1 MTKKGGLFMKLEN
14 KIAVITGGASGIG
27 AAGTRRFSAEG
38 ATVIILDVNEKAGNA
53 LTEDLANVF
62 FIKTDISDEY
72 SVKSAFEKIAEKY
85 GRIDILYNNASVF
98 LGGRD
103 GILGNVEE
111 NIWKRVLSI
120 NLDGTYHC
128 TKYALPLMKEH
139 GGSIINTASSAGVVG
154 VPGCAAY
161 TATKG
166 ATVTLTRSLAVDYG
180 KYNIRTNCIAPAAIE
195 TEMVKESN
203 LNDPNFDND
212 FFLKQITP
220 LGRWGKPEDVAAL
233 AAFLASDEASYLNGV
248 IIPCDGGITINGNV
262 NKEI

>member
-1 MTKKGGLFMKLEN
+1 MKLDK

-27 AAGTRRFSAEG
+27 EAGTRRFVEEG
-38 ATVIILDVNEKAGNA
+38 AQVVILDVNEAAGKALVA
-53 LTEDLANVF
+53 ELPNVW
-62 FIKTDISDEY
+62 FIKTDISDEA
-72 SVKSAFEKIAEKY
+72 SVKSAFDMIADKFGKI
-85 GRIDILYNNASVF
+85 DVLYNNASVF
-98 LGGRD
+98 LGRRD
-103 GILGNVEE
+103 TVLGDVEE
-111 NIWKRVLSI
+111 DIWKKVLSI

-128 TKYALPLMKEH
+128 TKFALPLMKKY

-154 VPGCAAY
+154 IPGCAAY

-180 KYNIRTNCIAPAAIE
+180 RYNIRTNCIAPAAIE
-195 TEMVKESN
+195 TAMLKESN
-203 LNDPNFDND
+203 LNDPNFDNE

-220 LGRWGKPEDVAAL
+220 LRRWGKPEDVAAL
-233 AAFLASDEASYLNGV
+233 AAFLASDDAEYLNGV

>member
-1 MTKKGGLFMKLEN
+1 MKKLLTIVLALAMMATLFTVPAVAEEPIRINVINASSGTPSADVAYKQVQDWILEN
-14 KIAVITGGASGIG
+14 TG
-27 AAGTRRFSAEG
+27 
-38 ATVIILDVNEKAGNA
+38 VYVN
-53 LTEDLANVF
+53 
-62 FIKTDISDEY
+62 
-72 SVKSAFEKIAEKY
+72 
-85 GRIDILYNNASVF
+85 
-98 LGGRD
+98 
-103 GILGNVEE
+103 
-111 NIWKRVLSI
+111 SI

-128 TKYALPLMKEH
+128 TKYALPLMMAH
-139 GGSIINTASSAGVVG
+139 GGAIINTASSAGVSG
-154 VPGCAAY
+154 IPGCAAY

-203 LNDPNFDND
+203 LNDPNFDNE

-220 LGRWGKPEDVAAL
+220 LRRWGKPEDVAAL
-233 AAFLASDEASYLNGV
+233 AVFLASDEAGYLNGT

>member
-1 MTKKGGLFMKLEN
+1 MKLKN

-27 AAGTRRFSAEG
+27 GAGTRLFAAEG
-38 ATVIILDVNEKAGNA
+38 AAVIVLDINDKAGQA
-53 LTEDLANVF
+53 LESELSDVMY
-62 FIKTDISDEY
+62 IHTDISSEA
-72 SVKSAFEKIAEKY
+72 SVKNAFARIAEKY
-85 GRIDILYNNASVF
+85 GRIDVLYNNASVF

-103 GILGNVEE
+103 GSLGNIEE
-111 NIWKRVLSI
+111 SVWKKVLSI

-128 TKYALPLMKEH
+128 TKYALPLMLEH
-139 GGSIINTASSAGVVG
+139 GGAIINTASSAGVVG
-154 VPGCAAY
+154 IPGCAAY

-195 TEMVKESN
+195 TEMVKQSN

-220 LGRWGKPEDVAAL
+220 LRRWGKPEDVAAL
-233 AAFLASDEASYLNGV
+233 AVFLASDDASYLNGV
-248 IIPCDGGITINGNV
+248 VIPCDGGITINGNV

>member
-1 MTKKGGLFMKLEN
+1 MKLEN

-27 AAGTRRFSAEG
+27 GAGTRRFAEEG
-38 ATVIILDVNEKAGNA
+38 AAVIILDINDQAGQA
-53 LTEDLANVF
+53 LESEFPSVLY
-62 FIKTDISDEY
+62 IHTDISSEDA
-72 SVKSAFEKIAEKY
+72 VKDAFSIIKEKY
-85 GRIDILYNNASVF
+85 GRIDVLYNNASVF

-103 GILGNVEE
+103 GRLGDIRED
-111 NIWKRVLSI
+111 IWKKVLSI

-128 TKYALPLMKEH
+128 TKYALPLMMER
-139 GGSIINTASSAGVVG
+139 GGAIINTASSAGVVG
-154 VPGCAAY
+154 IPGCAAY

-195 TEMVKESN
+195 TEMVKQSN
-203 LNDPNFDND
+203 LNDPNFDNE

-220 LGRWGKPEDVAAL
+220 LRRWGKPEDVAAL
-233 AAFLASDEASYLNGV
+233 AAFLASDDASYLNGV

>member
-1 MTKKGGLFMKLEN
+1 MKLKN

-27 AAGTRRFSAEG
+27 GAGTKRFAAEG
-38 ATVIILDVNEKAGNA
+38 ATVIVLDINDKAGQA
-53 LTEDLANVF
+53 LESELDNVVY
-62 FIKTDISDEY
+62 IHTDISQED
-72 SVKSAFEKIAEKY
+72 SVKDAFEQIANTY
-85 GRIDILYNNASVF
+85 GRVDVLYNNASVF

-103 GILGNVEE
+103 GVLGNIEE
-111 NIWKRVLSI
+111 NVWKKVLSI

-128 TKYALPLMKEH
+128 TKYALPLMMEN
-139 GGSIINTASSAGVVG
+139 GGEIINTASSAGVVG
-154 VPGCAAY
+154 IPGCAAY

-195 TEMVKESN
+195 TEMVKQSN
-203 LNDPNFDND
+203 LNDPNFDNA

-220 LGRWGKPEDVAAL
+220 LRRWGKPEDVAAL
-233 AAFLASDEASYLNGV
+233 AVFLASDDASYLNGV
-248 IIPCDGGITINGNV
+248 VIPCDGGITINGNV

>member
-1 MTKKGGLFMKLEN
+1 MKLEN

-53 LTEDLANVF
+53 LKEDLANVF

-154 VPGCAAY
+154 IPG
-161 TATKG
+161 
-166 ATVTLTRSLAVDYG
+166 SLWP
-180 KYNIRTNCIAPAAIE
+180 RPAASPRSRVS
-195 TEMVKESN
+195 TS
-203 LNDPNFDND
+203 
-212 FFLKQITP
+212 
-220 LGRWGKPEDVAAL
+220 G
-233 AAFLASDEASYLNGV
+233 AS
-248 IIPCDGGITINGNV
+248 
-262 NKEI
+262 

>member
-1 MTKKGGLFMKLEN
+1 MKLKN

-27 AAGTRRFSAEG
+27 GAGTRLFAVEG
-38 ATVIILDVNEKAGNA
+38 AAVIVLDINDKAGQA
-53 LTEDLANVF
+53 LESELSDVMY
-62 FIKTDISDEY
+62 IHTDISSEA
-72 SVKSAFEKIAEKY
+72 SVKNAFARIAEKY
-85 GRIDILYNNASVF
+85 GRIDVLYNNASVF

-103 GILGNVEE
+103 GSLGNIEE
-111 NIWKRVLSI
+111 SVWKKVLSI

-128 TKYALPLMKEH
+128 TKYALPLMLEH
-139 GGSIINTASSAGVVG
+139 GGAIINTASSAGVVG
-154 VPGCAAY
+154 IPGCAAY

-195 TEMVKESN
+195 TEMVKQSN
-203 LNDPNFDND
+203 LNDPNFDNA

-220 LGRWGKPEDVAAL
+220 LRRWGKPEDVAAL
-233 AAFLASDEASYLNGV
+233 AVFLASDDASYLNGV
-248 IIPCDGGITINGNV
+248 VIPCDGGITINGNV

>member
-1 MTKKGGLFMKLEN
+1 MKL
-14 KIAVITGGASGIG
+14 KGKVAVITGGASGIG
-27 AAGTRRFSAEG
+27 EAGTRRFSAEG
-38 ATVIILDVNEKAGNA
+38 AQVVILDVNEAAGKALEGE
-53 LTEDLANVF
+53 LCDVW
-62 FIKTDISDEY
+62 FIKTDISDEA
-72 SVKSAFEKIAEKY
+72 SVKAAFEQIAQKH
-85 GRIDILYNNASVF
+85 GKVDVLYNNASVF

-103 GILGNVEE
+103 NILDEVEGGT
-111 NIWKRVLSI
+111 WKKVLAI

-128 TKYALPLMKEH
+128 TKFAIPLMKEH
-139 GGSIINTASSAGVVG
+139 GGAIINTASSAGVVG
-154 VPGCAAY
+154 IPGCAAY

-203 LNDPNFDND
+203 LNDPNFDNE

-220 LGRWGKPEDVAAL
+220 LKRWGKPEDVAAL
-233 AAFLASDEASYLNGV
+233 AAFLASDDASYLNGV
-248 IIPCDGGITINGNV
+248 IIPCDGGITINGTV

>member
-1 MTKKGGLFMKLEN
+1 MLKERMRKMKLDK

-27 AAGTRRFSAEG
+27 EAGTRRFVEEG
-38 ATVIILDVNEKAGNA
+38 AQVVILDVNEAAGKALGA
-53 LTEDLANVF
+53 ELPNVW
-62 FIKTDISDEY
+62 FIKTDISDEA
-72 SVKSAFEKIAEKY
+72 SVKSAFDMIADKFGKI
-85 GRIDILYNNASVF
+85 DVLYNNASVF

-103 GILGNVEE
+103 TVLGDVEE
-111 NIWKRVLSI
+111 DIWKKVLSI

-128 TKYALPLMKEH
+128 TKFALPLMKKY
-139 GGSIINTASSAGVVG
+139 GGTIINTASSAGVVG
-154 VPGCAAY
+154 IPGCAAY

-180 KYNIRTNCIAPAAIE
+180 RYNIRTNCIAPAAIE
-195 TEMVKESN
+195 TAMLKESN
-203 LNDPNFDND
+203 LNDPNFDNE

-220 LGRWGKPEDVAAL
+220 LRRWGKPEDVAAL
-233 AAFLASDEASYLNGV
+233 AAFLASDDAGYLNGV

>member
-1 MTKKGGLFMKLEN
+1 MRLRE

-27 AAGTRRFSAEG
+27 AAGTIAFATEG
-38 ATVIILDVNEKAGNA
+38 ATVIILDVNEKAGMLLASKLNNVMYINA
-53 LTEDLANVF
+53 
-62 FIKTDISDEY
+62 DISEED
-72 SVKSAFEKIAEKY
+72 SVKSAFKVIEEKY
-85 GRIDILYNNASVF
+85 GRVDVLYNNASVF

-103 GILGNVEE
+103 GILGNIEE
-111 NIWKRVLSI
+111 NIWKKVLAI

-128 TKYALPLMKEH
+128 TKYALPLMLEH

-203 LNDPNFDND
+203 LNDPSFDND

-220 LGRWGKPEDVAAL
+220 LRRWGKPEDVAAL
-233 AAFLASDEASYLNGV
+233 AVFLASDEASYLNGV
-248 IIPCDGGITINGNV
+248 VIPCDGGITVNGTV

>member
-1 MTKKGGLFMKLEN
+1 MKL
-14 KIAVITGGASGIG
+14 KGKVAVITGGASGIG
-27 AAGTRRFSAEG
+27 EAGTRRFSAEG
-38 ATVIILDVNEKAGNA
+38 AQVVILDVNEAAGKA
-53 LTEDLANVF
+53 LECELSDVL
-62 FIKTDISDEY
+62 FIKTDISNEA
-72 SVKSAFEKIAEKY
+72 SVKAAFEQIAQRY
-85 GRIDILYNNASVF
+85 GKVDTLYNNASVF

-103 GILGNVEE
+103 GILGEVDEG
-111 NIWKRVLSI
+111 IWKKVLAI

-128 TKYALPLMKEH
+128 TKFAIPLMKEN

-180 KYNIRTNCIAPAAIE
+180 KFNIRTNCIAPAAIE

-203 LNDPNFDND
+203 LNDPNFDNE
-212 FFLKQITP
+212 FFIRQITP
-220 LGRWGKPEDVAAL
+220 LKRWGKPEEVAAL
-233 AAFLASDEASYLNGV
+233 AAFLASDDASYLNGV
-248 IIPCDGGITINGNV
+248 IIPCDGGITINGTV

>member
-1 MTKKGGLFMKLEN
+1 MRLEN

-27 AAGTRRFSAEG
+27 GAGARRFAAEG
-38 ATVIILDVNEKAGNA
+38 ARVIVLDINDQAGKALEA
-53 LTEDLANVF
+53 EFANVTYMH
-62 FIKTDISDEY
+62 TDISVEA
-72 SVKSAFEKIAEKY
+72 SVKDAFGKIADIY
-85 GRIDILYNNASVF
+85 GRVDVLYNNASVF

-103 GILGNVEE
+103 GHIGDVEE
-111 NIWKRVLSI
+111 NIWKKVLSI

-128 TKYALPLMKEH
+128 TKYALPLMLTH
-139 GGSIINTASSAGVVG
+139 GGAIINTASSAGVVG
-154 VPGCAAY
+154 IPGCAAY

-195 TEMVKESN
+195 TEMVKQSN

-220 LGRWGKPEDVAAL
+220 LRRWGKPEDVAAL
-233 AAFLASDEASYLNGV
+233 AVFLASDDASYLNGV

>member
-1 MTKKGGLFMKLEN
+1 MKLEN

-27 AAGTRRFSAEG
+27 GAGTRRFAEEG
-38 ATVIILDVNEKAGNA
+38 AAVIILDINDQAGKALEAEFPSVLYIHTN
-53 LTEDLANVF
+53 
-62 FIKTDISDEY
+62 ISSEEA
-72 SVKSAFEKIAEKY
+72 VKEAFSKIEEKY
-85 GRIDILYNNASVF
+85 GRVDVLYNNASVF

-103 GILGNVEE
+103 GRLGDVAED
-111 NIWKRVLSI
+111 IWKKVLSI

-128 TKYALPLMKEH
+128 TKYALPLMMER
-139 GGSIINTASSAGVVG
+139 GGAIINTASSAGVVG
-154 VPGCAAY
+154 IPGCAAY

-166 ATVTLTRSLAVDYG
+166 ATVTMTRSLAVDYG

-195 TEMVKESN
+195 TEMVKQSN
-203 LNDPNFDND
+203 LNDPNFDNN

-220 LGRWGKPEDVAAL
+220 LRRWGKPEDVAAL